1 MDDLDREHIE
11 AVERENDD
19 LREKVRQMERL
30 IMADDP
36 LPIEWGLTVT
46 EEKVLRCLI
55 ARNLASKEAI
65 HYALYGSMGEDGAE
79 IKIVDVLVCKLRPKV
94 LPFGIEIE
102 TQWGRGYQLTAAS
115 RDVIKSAL
123 RKAA

>member
-1 MDDLDREHIE
+1 MSLEQEHID
-11 AVERENDD
+11 AVERENDE
-19 LREKVRQMERL
+19 LREKVQQLERL
-30 IMADDP
+30 ILADDP
-36 LPIEWGLTVT
+36 LPIEWGLTAT

-65 HYALYGSMGEDGAE
+65 HYALYGSVGDEGAE
-79 IKIVDVLVCKLRPKV
+79 PKIIDVFICKVRPKL

-115 RDVIKSAL
+115 RDAIKSASN
-123 RKAA
+123 KAA